1 MKDQNETQT
10 EELEMDFIPS
20 AHDDG
25 EQDQEDGLSLDD
37 LLDEAE
43 QEATQEA
50 EPSKEE
56 AAANR
61 ERAERLAA
69 RFNNGLWWG
78 LSKAYPAAEV
88 AEEKIEAGAAALVP
102 LAEKYGD
109 TMPAWVDDFME
120 KPEIKAGLYVGT
132 AIMAARASHMA
143 AITKAQEEA
152 QAQTEQKQGGEV
164 VEAS

>member
-1 MKDQNETQT
+1 MKDQNENQT

-25 EQDQEDGLSLDD
+25 EQDKDDGLSLDD

-61 ERAERLAA
+61 ERAERLAV

-78 LSKAYPAAEV
+78 LSKTYPAAEV
-88 AEEKIEAGAAALVP
+88 AEDKIEAGKEALIP

-152 QAQTEQKQGGEV
+152 QKQTEQKQGGEV

>member
-1 MKDQNETQT
+1 MKDQNENQT

-25 EQDQEDGLSLDD
+25 EQDQDDGLSLDD

-78 LSKAYPAAEV
+78 LSKTYPAAQVE
-88 AEEKIEAGAAALVP
+88 AEKIEAGAAALVP

-109 TMPAWVDDFME
+109 SMPEWVDDFME

-143 AITKAQEEA
+143 AIIKAQEEA
-152 QAQTEQKQGGEV
+152 QAKAEQKQGGEV
-164 VEAS
+164 AEIS

>member
-1 MKDQNETQT
+1 MKDQNENQT
-10 EELEMDFIPS
+10 EELEMTFTPTEDT
-20 AHDDG
+20 
-25 EQDQEDGLSLDD
+25 EQDLDDGLSLDD

-43 QEATQEA
+43 QEAEQEA
-50 EPSKEE
+50 EPSQEE
-56 AAANR
+56 TAANR

-109 TMPAWVDDFME
+109 SMPAWIDDFME

-143 AITKAQEEA
+143 ELTKAQEEA
-152 QAQTEQKQGGEV
+152 KAQTEQKQGGEV
-164 VEAS
+164 VETV

>member
-1 MKDQNETQT
+1 MKDQSETQT

-50 EPSKEE
+50 APSEE
-56 AAANR
+56 ESAANH
-61 ERAERLAA
+61 ERAERLAG
-69 RFNNGLWWG
+69 RFNNMLWWG
-78 LSKAYPAAEV
+78 LSKTYPAAEIE
-88 AEEKIEAGAAALVP
+88 AEKIEAGKESLIP

-109 TMPAWVDDFME
+109 SMPSWLDDVME
-120 KPEIKAGLYVGT
+120 KPEVKAGLYVGS
-132 AIMAARASHMA
+132 AIMAARASHIA
-143 AITKAQEEA
+143 EISKKEDEKGGDVG
-152 QAQTEQKQGGEV
+152 QA
-164 VEAS
+164 S

>member
-1 MKDQNETQT
+1 M
-10 EELEMDFIPS
+10 
-20 AHDDG
+20 
-25 EQDQEDGLSLDD
+25 QDQENELLEQENTIDQDEGLSLDD
-37 LLDEAE
+37 LLEEAE

-56 AAANR
+56 SAANR

-69 RFNNGLWWG
+69 RFNNMLWWG
-78 LSKAYPAAEV
+78 LSRTYPAAEV
-88 AEEKIEAGAAALVP
+88 EAEKIDAGAAALVP

-109 TMPAWVDDFME
+109 AMPEWMDDFME

-143 AITKAQEEA
+143 AITKVQKETSEKE
-152 QAQTEQKQGGEV
+152 EQKQGGKVGE
-164 VEAS
+164 ES

>member
-1 MKDQNETQT
+1 MKDQNENQT

-25 EQDQEDGLSLDD
+25 EQDKDDGLSLDD

-78 LSKAYPAAEV
+78 LSKTYPAAKVED
-88 AEEKIEAGAAALVP
+88 EKIEAGAAALVP

-109 TMPAWVDDFME
+109 SMPAWVDDFME

-143 AITKAQEEA
+143 EITKAQEEA
-152 QAQTEQKQGGEV
+152 QANAEQKQGGEV
-164 VEAS
+164 VEIS

>member
-1 MKDQNETQT
+1 MSEYEQSQETELLEDQ
-10 EELEMDFIPS
+10 L
-20 AHDDG
+20 AVLDDH
-25 EQDQEDGLSLDD
+25 EQDDDEGLSLDALIND
-37 LLDEAE
+37 AQEEAE
-43 QEATQEA
+43 QEAA
-50 EPSKEE
+50 PSKEE
-56 AAANR
+56 AAADR

-88 AEEKIEAGAAALVP
+88 SEDKIEAGKEALIP

-109 TMPAWVDDFME
+109 SMPSWIDDFME

-143 AITKAQEEA
+143 AIEA
-152 QAQTEQKQGGEV
+152 EQKQGGEV
-164 VEAS
+164 GKES

>member
-1 MKDQNETQT
+1 MKDQNESQT
-10 EELEMDFIPS
+10 EELEMTFTPS
-20 AHDDG
+20 EDAEPD
-25 EQDQEDGLSLDD
+25 QDDGLSLDD

-43 QEATQEA
+43 QEAEQEA
-50 EPSKEE
+50 EPSQEE
-56 AAANR
+56 TAANR

-109 TMPAWVDDFME
+109 SMPAWIDDFME

-143 AITKAQEEA
+143 ALTKAQEEA
-152 QAQTEQKQGGEV
+152 EAKAEQKQGGEV
-164 VEAS
+164 VETV

>member
-1 MKDQNETQT
+1 M
-10 EELEMDFIPS
+10 
-20 AHDDG
+20 
-25 EQDQEDGLSLDD
+25 QDQENELLEQENTIDQDEGLSLDD
-37 LLDEAE
+37 LLEEAE

-56 AAANR
+56 SAANR

-69 RFNNGLWWG
+69 RFNNMLWWG
-78 LSKAYPAAEV
+78 LSRTYPAAEV
-88 AEEKIEAGAAALVP
+88 EAEKIDAGAAALVP

-152 QAQTEQKQGGEV
+152 QKQTEQKQGGEV